1 MSTAFVTIAELEAL
15 AGVRYTDDDLT
26 RVEAMLPLVSDL
38 IRVEGRKYGV
48 DVDAKI
54 ESDSAYESVVKMIT
68 CDVVSRAMRQ
78 SKTGEPMSQESQSAL
93 GYSWSGTYAIPSG
106 GVAMSLMNNERKML
120 GFKRQRYGV
129 MELWDGSQPEE
140 Q

>member
-1 MSTAFVTIAELEAL
+1 MGTAFVTLAELEAL
-15 AGVRYTDDDLT
+15 TGVRYTDDDLT
-26 RVEAMLPLVSDL
+26 RVETMLPLVSDL

-48 DVDAKI
+48 DVDEKI
-54 ESDSAYESVVKMIT
+54 EADSAYESVVKMIT

-78 SKTGEPMSQESQSAL
+78 SKTGDPLSQESQSGL

-129 MELWDGSQPEE
+129 MELWDGSADE

>member
-15 AGVRYTDDDLT
+15 TGVRYTDDDLT

-38 IRVEGRKYGV
+38 IRVEGRKCGV
-48 DVDAKI
+48 DVDERI
-54 ESDSAYESVVKMIT
+54 ETDSAYESVVKMIT

-78 SKTGEPMSQESQSAL
+78 SKTGDPLSQESQSGL

-120 GFKRQRYGV
+120 GFKRQKYGV
-129 MELWDGSQPEE
+129 MEIWDGSQDE

>member
-1 MSTAFVTIAELEAL
+1 MGAAFVTFAELEAL
-15 AGVRYTDDDLT
+15 TGVRYTDDDLT

-38 IRVEGRKYGV
+38 IRVEGRKCGV
-48 DVDAKI
+48 DVDERI
-54 ESDSAYESVVKMIT
+54 ETDSAYESVVKMIT

-78 SKTGEPMSQESQSAL
+78 SKTGDPLSQESQSGL

-120 GFKRQRYGV
+120 GFKRQKYGV
-129 MELWDGSQPEE
+129 MEIWDGSADKQ
-140 Q
+140 

>member
-1 MSTAFVTIAELEAL
+1 MGAAFVTLAELEAL
-15 AGVRYTDDDLT
+15 TGVRYTDDDLVRAET
-26 RVEAMLPLVSDL
+26 MLPLVSDL
-38 IRVEGRKYGV
+38 IRVEGHKCGV
-48 DVDAKI
+48 DVDARI
-54 ESDSAYESVVKMIT
+54 ETDSAYESVVKMIT

-78 SKTGEPMSQESQSAL
+78 SKTGDPLSQESQSGL

-120 GFKRQRYGV
+120 GFKRQKYGV
-129 MELWDGSQPEE
+129 MEIWDGSQDE

>member
-1 MSTAFVTIAELEAL
+1 MGAAFVTLGELEAL
-15 AGVRYTDDDLT
+15 TGVRYTDEDLT
-26 RVEAMLPLVSDL
+26 RAETMLPLVSDL

-68 CDVVSRAMRQ
+68 CDVVGRAMRQ
-78 SKTGEPMSQESQSAL
+78 SKTGDPLSQESQSGL

-129 MELWDGSQPEE
+129 MELWDGSQDE

>member
-1 MSTAFVTIAELEAL
+1 MGAAFATLAELEAL
-15 AGVRYTDDDLT
+15 TGVRYTDDDLT
-26 RVEAMLPLVSDL
+26 RAEVMLPLVSDL
-38 IRVEGRKYGV
+38 IRVEGHKCGV
-48 DVDAKI
+48 DVDARI
-54 ESDSAYESVVKMIT
+54 ETDSAYESVVKMIT

-78 SKTGEPMSQESQSAL
+78 SKTGDPLSQESQSGL

-120 GFKRQRYGV
+120 GFKRQKYGV
-129 MELWDGSQPEE
+129 MEIWDGSQGE

>member
-15 AGVRYTDDDLT
+15 TGVRYTDDDLT
-26 RVEAMLPLVSDL
+26 RAEVMLPLVSDL
-38 IRVEGRKYGV
+38 IRVEGRKCGV
-48 DVDAKI
+48 DVDERI
-54 ESDSAYESVVKMIT
+54 ETDSAYESVVKMIT

-78 SKTGEPMSQESQSAL
+78 SKTGDPLSQESQSGF
-93 GYSWSGTYAIPSG
+93 GYSWSGTYAIPGG

-120 GFKRQRYGV
+120 GFRRQRYGV
-129 MELWDGSQPEE
+129 MEIWDGSQDE

>member
-1 MSTAFVTIAELEAL
+1 MGAAFVTLAELEAL
-15 AGVRYTDDDLT
+15 TGVRYTDDDLA
-26 RVEAMLPLVSDL
+26 RVETMLPLVSDL
-38 IRVEGRKYGV
+38 IRVEGRKCGV
-48 DVDAKI
+48 DVDERI
-54 ESDSAYESVVKMIT
+54 ETDSAYESVVKMIT

-78 SKTGEPMSQESQSAL
+78 SKTGDPLSQESQSGL

-120 GFKRQRYGV
+120 GFKRQKYGV
-129 MELWDGSQPEE
+129 MEIWDGSQDE

>member
-1 MSTAFVTIAELEAL
+1 MGAAFVTLAELEAL
-15 AGVRYTDDDLT
+15 TGVRYTDEDLT
-26 RVEAMLPLVSDL
+26 RAETMLPLVSDL

-78 SKTGEPMSQESQSAL
+78 STTGDPLSQESQSGL
-93 GYSWSGTYAIPSG
+93 GYSWSGTYAVPGG

-120 GFKRQRYGV
+120 GFKRQKYGV
-129 MELWDGSQPEE
+129 MEIWDVSQDE

>member
-1 MSTAFVTIAELEAL
+1 MGAAFVTLAELEAL
-15 AGVRYTDDDLT
+15 TGVRYTDDDLT
-26 RVEAMLPLVSDL
+26 RVETMLPLVSDL

-48 DVDAKI
+48 DVDEKI
-54 ESDSAYESVVKMIT
+54 EADSAYESVVKMIT

-78 SKTGEPMSQESQSAL
+78 SKTGDPLSQESQSGL

-129 MELWDGSQPEE
+129 MELWDGSADE

>member
-15 AGVRYTDDDLT
+15 TGVRYIDDDLT

-38 IRVEGRKYGV
+38 IRVEGHKCGV
-48 DVDAKI
+48 DVDERI
-54 ESDSAYESVVKMIT
+54 ETDSAYESVVKMIT

-78 SKTGEPMSQESQSAL
+78 SKTGDPLSQESQSGL

-120 GFKRQRYGV
+120 GFRRQRYGV
-129 MELWDGSQPEE
+129 IKIWDGSQDE

>member
-1 MSTAFVTIAELEAL
+1 MGAAFVTLAELEAL
-15 AGVRYTDDDLT
+15 TGVRYTDDDLT
-26 RVEAMLPLVSDL
+26 RVETMLPLVSDL

-48 DVDAKI
+48 DVDEKI
-54 ESDSAYESVVKMIT
+54 EADSAYESVVKMIT

-78 SKTGEPMSQESQSAL
+78 SKTGDPLSQESQSGL

-129 MELWDGSQPEE
+129 MELWDGSVDE

>member
-15 AGVRYTDDDLT
+15 TGVRYTDDDLT
-26 RVEAMLPLVSDL
+26 RAEVMLPLVSDL
-38 IRVEGRKYGV
+38 IRVEGRKCGV
-48 DVDAKI
+48 DVDERI
-54 ESDSAYESVVKMIT
+54 ETDSAYESVVKMIT

-78 SKTGEPMSQESQSAL
+78 SKTGDPLSQESQSGL

-120 GFKRQRYGV
+120 GFKRQKYGV
-129 MELWDGSQPEE
+129 MEIWDGSQDE

>member
-1 MSTAFVTIAELEAL
+1 MGAAFVTLAELEAL
-15 AGVRYTDDDLT
+15 TGVRYTDDDLT
-26 RVEAMLPLVSDL
+26 RVETMLPLVSDL

-48 DVDAKI
+48 DVDEKVEA
-54 ESDSAYESVVKMIT
+54 DSAYESVVKMIT

-78 SKTGEPMSQESQSAL
+78 SKTGDPLSQESQSGL

-129 MELWDGSQPEE
+129 MELWDGSADE

>member
-1 MSTAFVTIAELEAL
+1 MGTAYATLGELTMITGASYTIEQEDRAETL
-15 AGVRYTDDDLT
+15 
-26 RVEAMLPLVSDL
+26 LPLVSNL

-54 ESDSAYESVVKMIT
+54 EADESYLSVVKLIT

-78 SKTGEPMSQESQSAL
+78 STTGDPMSQESQSGL
-93 GYSWSGTYAIPSG
+93 GYTWSGTYAIPGG
-106 GVAMSLMNNERKML
+106 GVAMSLMNNEKKML

-129 MELWDGSQPEE
+129 MEIWDGSTEE

>member
-1 MSTAFVTIAELEAL
+1 MGAAFVTLAELEAL
-15 AGVRYTDDDLT
+15 TGVRYTDEDLT
-26 RVEAMLPLVSDL
+26 RAETILPLVSDL

-68 CDVVSRAMRQ
+68 CDVVGRAMRQ
-78 SKTGEPMSQESQSAL
+78 SKTGDPLSQESQSAL
-93 GYSWSGTYAIPSG
+93 GYSWSGTYAVPSG

-120 GFKRQRYGV
+120 GFKRQKYGV
-129 MELWDGSQPEE
+129 MEIWDGSQDE

>member
-1 MSTAFVTIAELEAL
+1 MGAAFATLAELEAL
-15 AGVRYTDDDLT
+15 TGMRYTDDDLT
-26 RVEAMLPLVSDL
+26 RAEVMLPLVSDL
-38 IRVEGRKYGV
+38 IRVEGRKCGV
-48 DVDAKI
+48 DVDERI
-54 ESDSAYESVVKMIT
+54 ETDSAYESVVKMIT

-78 SKTGEPMSQESQSAL
+78 SKTGDPLSQESQSGL

-120 GFKRQRYGV
+120 GFKRQKYGV
-129 MELWDGSQPEE
+129 MEIWDGSQDE

>member
-1 MSTAFVTIAELEAL
+1 MGAAFVTLAELEAL
-15 AGVRYTDDDLT
+15 TGVRYTDDDLT
-26 RVEAMLPLVSDL
+26 RAEVMLPLVSDL
-38 IRVEGRKYGV
+38 IRVEGRKCGV
-48 DVDAKI
+48 DVDERI
-54 ESDSAYESVVKMIT
+54 ETDSAYESVVKMIT

-78 SKTGEPMSQESQSAL
+78 SKTGDPLSQESQSGL

-120 GFKRQRYGV
+120 GFKRQKYGV
-129 MELWDGSQPEE
+129 MEIWDGSQDE

>member
-1 MSTAFVTIAELEAL
+1 MGAAFVTLAELEAL
-15 AGVRYTDDDLT
+15 TGVRYTDDDLT
-26 RVEAMLPLVSDL
+26 RVETMLPLVSDL

-48 DVDAKI
+48 DVDEKI
-54 ESDSAYESVVKMIT
+54 EAATAYESVVKMIT

-78 SKTGEPMSQESQSAL
+78 SKTGDPLSQESQSGL

-129 MELWDGSQPEE
+129 MELWDGSADE

>member
-1 MSTAFVTIAELEAL
+1 MGAAFVTLAELEAL
-15 AGVRYTDDDLT
+15 TGVRYTDDDLT
-26 RVEAMLPLVSDL
+26 RAETILPLVSDL

-68 CDVVSRAMRQ
+68 CDVVGRAMRQ
-78 SKTGEPMSQESQSAL
+78 SKTGEPMSQESQSGL
-93 GYSWSGTYAIPSG
+93 GYSWSGTYAIPGG

-129 MELWDGSQPEE
+129 MELWDGSADE

>member
-1 MSTAFVTIAELEAL
+1 MGAAFVTLAELEAL
-15 AGVRYTDDDLT
+15 TGVRYTDDDLARAET
-26 RVEAMLPLVSDL
+26 MLPLVSDL

-48 DVDAKI
+48 DVDEKI
-54 ESDSAYESVVKMIT
+54 EAATAYESVVKMIT

-78 SKTGEPMSQESQSAL
+78 SKTGDPLSQESQSGL

-129 MELWDGSQPEE
+129 MELWDGSADE

>member
-1 MSTAFVTIAELEAL
+1 MGAAFVTLAELEAL
-15 AGVRYTDDDLT
+15 TGVRYTDDDLT

-38 IRVEGRKYGV
+38 IRVEGRKCGV
-48 DVDAKI
+48 DVDERI
-54 ESDSAYESVVKMIT
+54 ETDSAYESVVKMIT

-78 SKTGEPMSQESQSAL
+78 SKTGDPLSQESQSGL
-93 GYSWSGTYAIPSG
+93 GYSWSGTYAIPGG

-120 GFKRQRYGV
+120 GFRRQRYGV
-129 MELWDGSQPEE
+129 MEIWDGSQDA